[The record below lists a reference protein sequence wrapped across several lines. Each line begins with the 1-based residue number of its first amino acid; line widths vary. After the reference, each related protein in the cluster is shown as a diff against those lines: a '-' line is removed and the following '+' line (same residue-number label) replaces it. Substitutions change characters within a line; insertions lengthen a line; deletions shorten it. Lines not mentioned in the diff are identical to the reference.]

1 MFLRYLFMELKRSLY
16 LLPKILIGAEILVLA
31 MGVVSFVGISAMD
44 KSSAEIKKSV
54 VAMYIPDGGA
64 TEDMALSIVEN
75 MESVGTLCKFEVVD
89 SKDKVKNMVEKWLC
103 FRRSHF
109 A

>member
-75 MESVGTLCKFEVVD
+75 MESVGTFCKFVVVV
-89 SKDKVKNMVEKWLC
+89 SKD
-103 FRRSHF
+103 
-109 A
+109 

>member
-44 KSSAEIKKSV
+44 KSSAEIKKVSCSYV
-54 VAMYIPDGGA
+54 Y
-64 TEDMALSIVEN
+64 S
-75 MESVGTLCKFEVVD
+75 
-89 SKDKVKNMVEKWLC
+89 
-103 FRRSHF
+103 
-109 A
+109 

>member
-31 MGVVSFVGISAMD
+31 MGIVSFVGISAMD

-54 VAMYIPDGGA
+54 VY
-64 TEDMALSIVEN
+64 S
-75 MESVGTLCKFEVVD
+75 
-89 SKDKVKNMVEKWLC
+89 
-103 FRRSHF
+103 
-109 A
+109 